1 MSEIPLFELL
11 LDEFFDS
18 DYSTDKLSK
27 ASISKIVRLSIL
39 GFCTMFLFYLLL
51 PNHDC
56 ELCLPQFFKLVLCVN
71 YLIAIVLF
79 FCEFS
84 ILIK

>member
-27 ASISKIVRLSIL
+27 ASVSKIVRLSLL
-39 GFCTMFLFYLLL
+39 GFCTMLLFYLLL
-51 PNHDC
+51 PDSGC
-56 ELCLPQFFKLVLCVN
+56 SLCLPQFLKLFLCIN
-71 YLIAIVLF
+71 YLIAIILF

-84 ILIK
+84 NIK